1 MKITREKAWKLLTE
15 HTQSQN
21 LRRHCYSVEAVMRA
35 LARKLSTNNKQLTT
49 DIERWG
55 IVGLLHDGDYEF
67 TKEKPEEHA
76 KLMANWVRELGE
88 TDEELL
94 TGIESHGWF
103 HQGLAAQAGK
113 EPKTKMQ
120 WALFCCDELTGLI
133 VAVTLVRPTKKLA
146 DVAVQN
152 VLDKWDSKSFAAG
165 VKREDIEKC
174 EERLGIPLPEFIEIA
189 LKAMQGISVD
199 LGL

>member
-1 MKITREKAWKLLTE
+1 MITKDKALELL
-15 HTQSQN
+15 HSKMQSQN
-21 LRRHCYSVEAVMRA
+21 LRKHCYSVSAVMRA
-35 LARKLSTNNKQLTT
+35 LALHFGEDEDKW
-49 DIERWG
+49 E

-67 TKEKPEEHA
+67 TKEDPSNHA
-76 KLMANWVRELGE
+76 KLMAKWVADTGE

-103 HQGLAAQAGK
+103 HEGRLPQ
-113 EPKTKMQ
+113 TKMQ

-133 VAVTLVRPTKKLA
+133 IAVTLVRPDKKLA
-146 DVAVQN
+146 N
-152 VLDKWDSKSFAAG
+152 VTVENILSKWKSKSFAAG

-174 EERLGIPLPEFIEIA
+174 EKELQIPLSEFIQIA
-189 LKAMQGISVD
+189 LIAMQGISKE